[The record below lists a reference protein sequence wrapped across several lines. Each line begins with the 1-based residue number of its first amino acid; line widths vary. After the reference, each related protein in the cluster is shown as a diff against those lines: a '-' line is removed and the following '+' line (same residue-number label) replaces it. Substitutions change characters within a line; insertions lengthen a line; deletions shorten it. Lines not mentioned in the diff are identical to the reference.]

1 MVQKKTT
8 AAKPAA
14 KPAAR
19 KAEAAAGPAAVEAV
33 VKAGTEA
40 ATKSYE
46 QAVALTKEQVKSGQ
60 MSMDAMVKAGAE
72 AGKGYEKA
80 ASTTRAQVEKT
91 SQAVFKGYDDL
102 AVVGKDNID
111 ACLKSGTILA
121 KGMEALGNEVV
132 KYTQTSIEKNMAA
145 AKTMM
150 GARTLREAVD
160 LQTNYARESFDSMVA
175 ETAKLTGLS
184 VELANQALEPLQ
196 SRANKTAEKLFKPLS
211 I

>member
-14 KPAAR
+14 K
-19 KAEAAAGPAAVEAV
+19 KAGAVAGPEAVEAV

-40 ATKSYE
+40 ATKGYE

-60 MSMDAMVKAGAE
+60 LSMDAVVKAGAE
-72 AGKGYEKA
+72 ATKGYEKA
-80 ASTTRAQVEKT
+80 VSTTRTQVEKT

-102 AVVGKDNID
+102 TVVGKDNID
-111 ACLKSGTILA
+111 ACMKSGTILA
-121 KGMEALGNEVV
+121 KGLEALGKEVA
-132 KYTQTSIEKNMAA
+132 KYTQASIEKNLAA
-145 AKTMM
+145 TQTMM

-160 LQTNYARESFDSMVA
+160 LQSNYARESFDSLVA
-175 ETAKLTGLS
+175 ETTKLTELS
-184 VELANQALEPLQ
+184 VEVANQAIEPLQ
-196 SRANKTAEKLFKPLS
+196 TRANVTAEKLFKPLS